1 MANINLLPW
10 REELKEKQKRDYLGV
25 LGLIFVLAIG
35 VLYIGQ
41 LFIDGMVER
50 QNARNN
56 FLTEEIQM
64 LEVQI
69 GEIRDIRGRKDSI
82 EQRSKIILDL
92 QESRNLPTHILDELA
107 QIMPAGVYLS
117 KVDKKGSLLWI
128 EGHSESN
135 NNVANFMRKV
145 KSSIWL
151 KDPNLQS
158 ISIKDNAEHK
168 LQAFNLQITIVDAPK
183 NNNLVGA
190 K

>member
-25 LGLIFVLAIG
+25 LGLIFVLAIV

-41 LFIDGMVER
+41 LFINGMVER